1 MIRYHYCATKCVAI
15 QRSKFRSQVSA
26 RFSSPNSNCALTSA
40 PELKKMEAKSPEQR
54 IEELGLQLPQASKGI
69 AVYKPV
75 VVVGNIAYTSGQL
88 PLDPVTNQPR
98 KGKLGDGVSV
108 EEGHE
113 AARLCV
119 RSLLSSLNSICRD
132 LNLAHVLPKS
142 TDPGWVA

>member
-1 MIRYHYCATKCVAI
+1 
-15 QRSKFRSQVSA
+15 
-26 RFSSPNSNCALTSA
+26 
-40 PELKKMEAKSPEQR
+40 
-54 IEELGLQLPQASKGI
+54 LGLQLPQASKGI

-119 RSLLSSLNSICRD
+119 RSLLLFFTQHTSICRD
-132 LNLAHVLPKS
+132 LNLSHVRRAL
-142 TDPGWVA
+142 TLGGWHNRASPCSRC

>member
-1 MIRYHYCATKCVAI
+1 
-15 QRSKFRSQVSA
+15 
-26 RFSSPNSNCALTSA
+26 
-40 PELKKMEAKSPEQR
+40 MEAKSPEQR

-119 RSLLSSLNSICRD
+119 RSLLSFLSLNSICRVPQ
-132 LNLAHVLPKS
+132 ASARPSEEH
-142 TDPGWVA
+142 